1 MINEAPNIQKELA
14 HNIEAEQAMLG
25 AALINNA
32 AYDVVSNFLK
42 PEHFFDRLHQKVWDE
57 IGKMIVSGKNANPV
71 TLKPYIQADEKI
83 DQDTTVFQYV
93 KRLAIEAVTVVNAVD
108 YAHAI
113 VDLAQHRQLNSIF
126 LDGNDQANN
135 PLPDR
140 SAAHIAADI
149 EEKLALLR
157 SESPKSEG
165 PGTAKAAVA
174 RMMKRD
180 QDNEPTPSVT
190 LPLPQI
196 SEVLNGQMEAGNLY
210 GLLSSSGEGKTSLVV
225 QIADHAASNG
235 VPTIILSY
243 DQSAEQCIE
252 QMASQR
258 TRIDSTRIRQKLMTD
273 KEAERYYQALHD
285 ISKLP
290 FEVKRCTR
298 EAAAQLGGYARQFCK
313 RYAGKLCLVILDHVR
328 KVTPRDPKAH
338 EGRIASEVNGF
349 CKAMAG
355 ELGVVWLNLNQ
366 RNSAG
371 MQRDNPRPISRDM
384 FGGEQAK
391 EDYDAILYL
400 YRPDKYKEDQ
410 LRIAKNDKE
419 KDEIERRFDGW
430 RDQAEIGALKVR
442 FGDSTIRRRLRFEKE
457 CTRYV
462 SMRQETDAA
471 FDGMGF

>member
-1 MINEAPNIQKELA
+1 MSYEAPNVGKELP
-14 HNIEAEQAMLG
+14 HNIEAEQAILG
-25 AALINNA
+25 AVFINNA

-42 PEHFFDRLHQKVWDE
+42 ADHFFEPVHKRLWSA
-57 IGKMIVSGKNANPV
+57 IGPVIESGKKANPV
-71 TLKPYIQADEKI
+71 TLKPYISPDEKV
-83 DQDTTVFQYV
+83 TEGMTVFQYAN
-93 KRLAIEAVTVVNAVD
+93 RLASEAVTVINAAD
-108 YAHAI
+108 YAHAV
-113 VDLAQHRQLNSIF
+113 VDMAQDRQLISLG
-126 LDGNDQANN
+126 LDMIDQAYN
-135 PLPDR
+135 PTPDK
-140 SAAHIAADI
+140 SAAQIAADT
-149 EEKLALLR
+149 EERLAALR
-157 SESPKSEG
+157 SESPKAEG

-180 QDNEPTPSVT
+180 QSNEPTPSIT

-196 SEVLNGQMEAGNLY
+196 EEVLNGRMEAGNLY
-210 GLLSSSGEGKTSLVV
+210 GLLSSSGEGKTSLVL
-225 QIADHAASNG
+225 QIADYAASNG
-235 VPTIILSY
+235 YPTIILSY

-252 QMASQR
+252 QIASQR
-258 TRIDSTRIRQKLMTD
+258 TGFDGTRIRQKRLTD
-273 KEAERYYQALHD
+273 KEAERYYTELLD
-285 ISKLP
+285 ISRLP

-298 EAAAQLGGYARQFCK
+298 EAVAQLGGYARQFCK
-313 RYAGKLCLVILDHVR
+313 RYAGRVPLIILDHVR

-355 ELGVVWLNLNQ
+355 ELGAVWLNLNQ

-410 LRIAKNDKE
+410 LRIAKNEKE
-419 KDEIERRFDGW
+419 KDSIEMRFAGW

-442 FGDSTIRRRLRFEKE
+442 FGDSTVRRRLRFEKE
-457 CTRYV
+457 CTRYL
-462 SMRQETDAA
+462 SMRSEGEAA
-471 FDGMGF
+471 FEGFLQ